1 MMAFVFRVWLCFGFV
16 AAAWAGAMGP
26 DEARHLLM
34 RTSFAAPPSEVK
46 TFAALSRAEAVE
58 RLLAQARTEPLTRP
72 PAELDQWTP
81 RSELRSLSE
90 QDRRAWLRQTIFQGQ
105 ELRTWWFGEML
116 ATSSPFTERMTL
128 FWHNHF
134 VSSLQKV
141 RPTRLIY
148 RQNLLLRSHALGNFR
163 QLLHAISRDPAML
176 LYLDNASNRKGQP
189 NENFAR
195 EVMELFTL
203 GEGHYSEQDVKEA
216 ARAFTGWGVDGGTGE
231 FVFRPNVHDDG
242 MKTVLGRSGP
252 LGGADVLDI
261 LLEQPQTAELIV
273 RKLWREFVS
282 PSPDA
287 REVAR
292 IAAEFRRASYDI
304 RVPVRA
310 LLTSN
315 AFYAPA
321 NRASLVK
328 SPVELLVGTLRQFE
342 FEVADPYPFV
352 VMSRQ
357 LGQDLMAPPNVK
369 GWPGG
374 EHWINAG
381 TLLTRKQILERLFR
395 LAEPRAAGPMMH
407 VVRATPP
414 PATSAPATS
423 APGSAA
429 GASVAAATSAPAPA
443 SPAAAMA
450 PMTAAAAEAGANPV
464 NPNAGR
470 FQRAMQ
476 EVRFDPSAWVAK
488 TAEPDPARWVPL
500 LLPTKPVHPLA
511 KERNALAQLRQLAL
525 DPVYQLR

>member
-1 MMAFVFRVWLCFGFV
+1 
-16 AAAWAGAMGP
+16 
-26 DEARHLLM
+26 
-34 RTSFAAPPSEVK
+34 
-46 TFAALSRAEAVE
+46 
-58 RLLAQARTEPLTRP
+58 
-72 PAELDQWTP
+72 
-81 RSELRSLSE
+81 
-90 QDRRAWLRQTIFQGQ
+90 
-105 ELRTWWFGEML
+105 
-116 ATSSPFTERMTL
+116 
-128 FWHNHF
+128 
-134 VSSLQKV
+134 
-141 RPTRLIY
+141 
-148 RQNLLLRSHALGNFR
+148 
-163 QLLHAISRDPAML
+163 
-176 LYLDNASNRKGQP
+176 
-189 NENFAR
+189 
-195 EVMELFTL
+195 MELFTL
-203 GEGHYSEQDVKEA
+203 GEGHYSEQDIKEA
-216 ARAFTGWGVDGGTGE
+216 ARAFTGWSIDGETGD
-231 FVFRPNVHDDG
+231 FMFRPGVHDDG
-242 MKTVLGRSGP
+242 IKTVLGRSGP
-252 LGGADVLDI
+252 FGGADVLDI

-282 PSPDA
+282 PTPDA

-292 IAAEFRRASYDI
+292 IAAEFRRANYDI

-395 LAEPRAAGPMMH
+395 LAEPRAAAPMMA
-407 VVRATPP
+407 ATATV
-414 PATSAPATS
+414 PAAPATAVS
-423 APGSAA
+423 TTAI
-429 GASVAAATSAPAPA
+429 AT
-443 SPAAAMA
+443 
-450 PMTAAAAEAGANPV
+450 TAAAPMEAAAAANPP

-476 EVRFDPSAWVAK
+476 EVRFDPATWLAK
-488 TAEPDPARWVPL
+488 TAEPDPAKWANV
-500 LLPTKPVHPLA
+500 LLPTKPVHPLP
-511 KERNALAQLRQLAL
+511 KERNVLAQLRQLTL